1 MGLYMRS
8 LFIRMRFIHW
18 LGAIA
23 LLANAT
29 FFTDV
34 LFSQIIQ
41 YIVVVFLIVHDI
53 DEKFWG
59 VDSLKNITN
68 YMKNFERKDLS
79 VPCEINSKYN
89 SEMGNVLD
97 VINTFRENV
106 KSALV
111 DIQQQAST
119 SDEISD
125 LLKVKAQNISV
136 RIQEQDNRVSF
147 ITNQVETLDKT
158 SLSLQSKAEETR
170 SKVELTRDDLLNS
183 NSTMGMMVK
192 EIGTYIQN
200 NDALHNKF
208 HLLSKQTQSIEKVV
222 LVINN
227 LADQTNLLALNA
239 AIEAARAG
247 EHGRGFAVVADEV
260 RNLAKSTQESLDEIN
275 QIIAGISEAVL
286 DAGEQMKSQSAAIAS
301 LSHYT
306 TSSQSGLDVACENI
320 NEILTL
326 IGQDSESDS
335 VDILYIHKLVRDI
348 SKEIEALKTLSSSNA
363 NDCAELEQQG
373 HYLSEVT
380 DNIVGQL
387 GLFKTN

>member
-1 MGLYMRS
+1 MGQYMRS

-23 LLANAT
+23 LLVNAT

-41 YIVVVFLIVHDI
+41 YVVVVFLIIHDI

-59 VDSLKNITN
+59 VDSLENVTN
-68 YMKNFERKDLS
+68 YMKNFEKKDLS

-89 SEMGNVLD
+89 KEMGNVLN

-106 KSALV
+106 KCALV
-111 DIQQQAST
+111 DIQQQANT

-125 LLKVKAQNISV
+125 LLKLKTQNISV
-136 RIQEQDNRVSF
+136 RIQEQDNRVHF
-147 ITNQVETLDKT
+147 ITNQVETLDQT
-158 SLSLQSKAEETR
+158 SITLQSKAEETR
-170 SKVELTRDDLLNS
+170 SKVEQTRDDLLTS
-183 NSTMGMMVK
+183 NSTMGMMVE

-200 NDALHNKF
+200 NDSLHDKF
-208 HLLSKQTQSIEKVV
+208 HQLSKQTQSIEKVV
-222 LVINN
+222 SVINN

-247 EHGRGFAVVADEV
+247 ENGRGFAVVADEV
-260 RNLAKSTQESLDEIN
+260 RNLAKSTQESLDDIN
-275 QIIAGISEAVL
+275 QIITGISEAVL
-286 DAGEQMKSQSAAIAS
+286 DAGEQMKTQSVAITS

-306 TSSQSGLDVACENI
+306 TTSQSGLEAACENI
-320 NEILTL
+320 NEILPL
-326 IGQDSESDS
+326 IGQDSESGS
-335 VDILYIHKLVRDI
+335 VDILYVHKLVRDI

-373 HYLSEVT
+373 YYLSEVT